1 MRQRWLSG
9 RAIRLHLAVLVWFP
23 GCLVAGWWQ
32 VNRAFDGNGLSY
44 LYSVEWPV
52 FAVVGAWAWWAL
64 VHTDPEQV
72 GRRAQERMA
81 ARGAA
86 PAGAGTADGAGTR
99 GAGGGSASPAVAG
112 VAWTADG
119 AGTRGTG
126 GGAVAT
132 DGSQPVRH
140 REDEDEAL
148 AAYNDRLAEL
158 AARGPQRWRHR

>member
-9 RAIRLHLAVLVWFP
+9 RALRLHAALLIWVP

-52 FAVVGAWAWWAL
+52 FALVGIWGWWSL
-64 VHTDPEQV
+64 VHTDPDTV

-81 ARGAA
+81 AAGPTGRAQGSEDVTA
-86 PAGAGTADGAGTR
+86 AGATV
-99 GAGGGSASPAVAG
+99 SAEH
-112 VAWTADG
+112 
-119 AGTRGTG
+119 
-126 GGAVAT
+126 
-132 DGSQPVRH
+132 QPLRR

-158 AARGPQRWRHR
+158 AARGPQGWRHR